1 MSVMIKTLL
10 YLFGMGDNPMEINI
24 PSDSDSIRKDWE
36 NVGGDILAAMQ
47 KYEREATY

>member
-24 PSDSDSIRKDWE
+24 PSDSDSICKDWE
-36 NVGGDILAAMQ
+36 NVGGDILTAMQ